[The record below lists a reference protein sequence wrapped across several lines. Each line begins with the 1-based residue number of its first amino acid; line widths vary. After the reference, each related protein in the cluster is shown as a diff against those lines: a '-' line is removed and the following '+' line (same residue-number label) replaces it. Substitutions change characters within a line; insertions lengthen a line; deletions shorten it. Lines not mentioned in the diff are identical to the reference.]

1 MSDKSQKIAK
11 LLLLAGGTAIGIFL
25 IAKYHKNIASKLL
38 RTKNVVLYEKLKLQR
53 TRFKVEVI
61 NDIAEC
67 QKIIASLRE

>member
-25 IAKYHKNIASKLL
+25 IAKYHKNIANKLL
-38 RTKNVVLYEKLKLQR
+38 RTRNVVLYEKLKLQR
-53 TRFKVEVI
+53 TRFEVEVI

-67 QKIIASLRE
+67 QQIIASLRE

>member
-25 IAKYHKNIASKLL
+25 IAKYHKNIANKLL

-53 TRFKVEVI
+53 RRFEVEVI